1 MILNQDR
8 LEGTPPAQRGETS
21 QDTPGWKLNSESGQR
36 TPAAFP
42 CSREQGG
49 GWGVGNGC
57 AHIKHILWLQDQRF
71 KDSWESSF
79 KTVRLRD
86 RQVHMKEGSGEGQSP
101 GEKEF

>member
-1 MILNQDR
+1 MHESRDCTCTDHII
-8 LEGTPPAQRGETS
+8 EGNE
-21 QDTPGWKLNSESGQR
+21 
-36 TPAAFP
+36 
-42 CSREQGG
+42 GG

-86 RQVHMKEGSGEGQSP
+86 RQVHMTEGSGEGQSP